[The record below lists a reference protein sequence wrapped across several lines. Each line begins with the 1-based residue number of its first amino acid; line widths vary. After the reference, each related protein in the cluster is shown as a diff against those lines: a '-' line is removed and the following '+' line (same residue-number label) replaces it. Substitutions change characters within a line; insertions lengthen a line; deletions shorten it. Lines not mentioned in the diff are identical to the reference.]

1 MTNLSSLESSHDVTS
16 VTESL
21 KRLHGVA
28 EHLNQVILGK
38 PEVVEN
44 LLIALLAQGH
54 VLLEDIPGL
63 GKTTLA
69 KAFAQSLQCQFRRVQ
84 FTPDLLPSDVL
95 GTSIYNPGD
104 QRFHFQEGP
113 IFTQVFMADEI
124 NRASPRTQSSLL
136 EAMAEGQV
144 SVEGE
149 QRLLAAPF
157 LVIAT
162 QNPIEYQGTYPLPE
176 AQLDRF
182 LLALELGYPAPEYEL
197 EMLYQDPVDL
207 TPQVQLLPEEVLA
220 LQQQVRRV
228 NCHEDLGRYLLKLV
242 HATRTQ
248 ADQVKL
254 GASPRATRDLFQAA
268 KARALLKGRDYVI
281 PEDIQVLAA
290 PVWAHRLVMQGQG
303 LQHRVSARDWLTQMV
318 QTIAPP
324 R

>member
-1 MTNLSSLESSHDVTS
+1 MTNLSLSAKDTATLRQ
-16 VTESL
+16 
-21 KRLHGVA
+21 RLHQVEA
-28 EHLNQVILGK
+28 HLNQVILGK
-38 PEVVEN
+38 AEVIEH
-44 LLIALLAQGH
+44 LLVALLARGH

-69 KAFAQSLQCQFRRVQ
+69 KAFAQSLHCKFRRMQ

-104 QRFHFQEGP
+104 QNFHFQEGP
-113 IFTQVFMADEI
+113 IFTQIFMADEI

-149 QRLLAAPF
+149 QRLLTTPF

-182 LLALELGYPAPEYEL
+182 LLALTLGYPEPEYEL
-197 EMLYQDPVDL
+197 QMLYQSAYRPL
-207 TPQVQLLPEEVLA
+207 APQDQLLPAEVLA
-220 LQQQVRRV
+220 LQEQVNAIRL
-228 NCHEDLGRYLLKLV
+228 HEDLARYILKIV
-242 HATRTQ
+242 HATREQ
-248 ADQVKL
+248 ADRVKL
-254 GASPRATRDLFQAA
+254 GASPRATRDLFQSA
-268 KARALLKGRDYVI
+268 KARALLKGREFVT

-290 PVWAHRLVMQGQG
+290 PVLSHRLVMQGQG
-303 LQHRVSARDWLTQMV
+303 LQQSLSARQWVTEMV
-318 QTIAPP
+318 QSIAPP

>member
-1 MTNLSSLESSHDVTS
+1 MSNLSSFTAAADTEAVT
-16 VTESL
+16 
-21 KRLHGVA
+21 RLHRVA
-28 EHLNQVILGK
+28 EHLNRVILGK
-38 PEVVEN
+38 PEVIEN
-44 LLIALLAQGH
+44 LLVALLAQGH

-69 KAFAQSLQCQFRRVQ
+69 KAFAHSLQCQFRRVQ

-95 GTSIYNPGD
+95 GTSIYNPAD

-113 IFTQVFMADEI
+113 IFTQIFMADEI

-144 SVEGE
+144 SVDGE
-149 QRLLAAPF
+149 QRTLASPF

-182 LLALELGYPAPEYEL
+182 LLALNLGYPAPEYEL
-197 EMLYQDPVDL
+197 QMLYQPVTPL
-207 TPQVQLLPEEVLA
+207 TPPLQLLPEEVLA
-220 LQQQVRRV
+220 LQHQVQQVS
-228 NCHEDLGRYLLKLV
+228 CHEDLGRYLLKIV
-242 HATRTQ
+242 QATRSQ

-254 GASPRATRDLFQAA
+254 GASPRATRDLFRSA
-268 KARALLKGRDYVI
+268 KARALLKGRDFVI

-290 PVWAHRLVMQGQG
+290 PVLAHRLVMQGQG
-303 LQHRVSARDWLTQMV
+303 LQHRLSAYDWVSQMV